1 METYRYMFETQ
12 LSRTLL
18 KQELFDG
25 KISARKI
32 GKIVI
37 LNTAIRP
44 GTIGK
49 LPYPF
54 WPEDAVL
61 FLIPA
66 ASSSVQ
72 TLGRFF
78 ISKQGDASLSTYNG
92 ATGDVFQGTVTYL
105 SSN

>member
-12 LSRTLL
+12 LSRTLI

-49 LPYPF
+49 LPYPSGRKT
-54 WPEDAVL
+54 L
-61 FLIPA
+61 Y
-66 ASSSVQ
+66 SSSFLQHQVQ
-72 TLGRFF
+72 
-78 ISKQGDASLSTYNG
+78 SKHWAGSLSANR
-92 ATGDVFQGTVTYL
+92 GTL
-105 SSN
+105 A